1 MTKKK
6 SSPPE
11 DEGVKK
17 MLQLLRDHGYP
28 ADESSDEKE
37 PINWTAPLL
46 YFKYPIINVYQYDCV
61 IVYQGQNE
69 KQENESVVP

>member
-1 MTKKK
+1 MVETNDNFESKEQLVLENTQQSCLVKDGKVEKVTKKK

-28 ADESSDEKE
+28 TDESSAEEE
-37 PINWTAPLL
+37 PINWTAPL
-46 YFKYPIINVYQYDCV
+46 
-61 IVYQGQNE
+61 
-69 KQENESVVP
+69 